1 MAALL
6 SLPSLPPSVWRGDQL
21 PGRASV
27 SVATGWSALDREL
40 PGGGWPAGSVGELC
54 VSQPGQGELDLLWPA
69 LRDLTESRKH
79 VLLVSPPA
87 IPYAPA
93 WQQAGIVLERLH
105 WIRPDKEEDA
115 WWVLEQALR
124 DRACGMVLAW
134 LPVSPVDRVHRRLRL
149 AAETGGAIGMLLT
162 PDTAAQGSPAALRLS
177 VSPLHDGLEVR
188 ILKRRGPPLT
198 RPLLLPLD
206 GDKDAHVMACA
217 VSTPATVGSLSSRS
231 GPMVA

>member
-1 MAALL
+1 MVP
-6 SLPSLPPSVWRGDQL
+6 LPSLLPQHPGLWRGDQL
-21 PGRASV
+21 PDRGAS
-27 SVATGWSALDREL
+27 SVATGWAALDREL

-54 VSQPGQGELDLLWPA
+54 VNQPGRGELELLWPA
-69 LRDLTESRKH
+69 LSDLTESRKQ
-79 VLLVSPPA
+79 VLLISPPA

-105 WIRPDKEEDA
+105 WIRPEKEEDA

-149 AAETGGAIGMLLT
+149 AAETSGATGMLLT
-162 PDTAAQGSPAALRLS
+162 TDTAAQGSPAALRLS
-177 VSPLHDGLEVR
+177 VSPRQDGLEVR

-198 RPLLLPLD
+198 HPLWLPRD
-206 GDKDAHVMACA
+206 GGKDEHVV
-217 VSTPATVGSLSSRS
+217 VSPVFTSASIGSVSPRS
-231 GPMVA
+231 GSMVA